1 MADLSQAY
9 AALQKADAAG
19 DTAGAKQLADYIRA
33 QSATTPTTP
42 PTASKPV
49 NAATDFGGN
58 TLQVWNPATLFSSK
72 ASNFNTH
79 IPLGQS
85 GQNFLAGAGKATE
98 DLGRGI
104 GQLVGLTN
112 RQDVAAARARDA
124 ALMGTGAGKA
134 GMITGMGVDLL
145 PSMFIPG
152 ANTVAGAAAI
162 GAGTGLLQPSTST
175 METLKNTGLGL
186 AAGPA
191 GVLLGRGAGALYQ
204 GGKAALEPLFNGGQQ
219 RIAARTLQSFA
230 GGPQA
235 SQQAAANIAANGR
248 NVLPGVQPMTAE
260 LANNAGLAQLERSLR
275 NNPESLTALTQRNQA
290 NRAAMT
296 GALDTI
302 AGTPQ
307 QITAAQNARSAVA
320 SPLYQAAGNAV
331 VPADAELGRLLARPS
346 LQAAWGRA
354 EQLAAEHGEA
364 LSQPNA
370 NDISGRTLQY
380 LKMALQDTANAGPQ
394 RGMGAHEL
402 RAVNGSLNSL
412 QDWITRNVP
421 QLRAADTAFAQG
433 SIPINRMQIGQQLSN
448 RLQPAL
454 ADFGNNTRLNANNF
468 ANQVRNGD
476 QLAADVTGNARATL
490 AGTMAPDQMNTIQQ
504 IGEQLARRANA
515 DELGR
520 ATGSNTGQN
529 LISQNVLRQFLGPLG
544 LPQSVGERA
553 AQSTLGQS
561 VLRPLQWLSGAGE
574 PRIMERLSNA
584 ALNPQEATR
593 LLQLAQRNPRLAQAL
608 WARQGLLGPLSNT
621 AAAGLVGSGN
631 APQ

>member
-1 MADLSQAY
+1 
-9 AALQKADAAG
+9 
-19 DTAGAKQLADYIRA
+19 
-33 QSATTPTTP
+33 
-42 PTASKPV
+42 
-49 NAATDFGGN
+49 
-58 TLQVWNPATLFSSK
+58 
-72 ASNFNTH
+72 
-79 IPLGQS
+79 
-85 GQNFLAGAGKATE
+85 
-98 DLGRGI
+98 
-104 GQLVGLTN
+104 
-112 RQDVAAARARDA
+112 
-124 ALMGTGAGKA
+124 
-134 GMITGMGVDLL
+134 
-145 PSMFIPG
+145 
-152 ANTVAGAAAI
+152 
-162 GAGTGLLQPSTST
+162 
-175 METLKNTGLGL
+175 
-186 AAGPA
+186 
-191 GVLLGRGAGALYQ
+191 
-204 GGKAALEPLFNGGQQ
+204 
-219 RIAARTLQSFA
+219 
-230 GGPQA
+230 
-235 SQQAAANIAANGR
+235 
-248 NVLPGVQPMTAE
+248 
-260 LANNAGLAQLERSLR
+260 
-275 NNPESLTALTQRNQA
+275 
-290 NRAAMT
+290 
-296 GALDTI
+296 
-302 AGTPQ
+302 
-307 QITAAQNARSAVA
+307 
-320 SPLYQAAGNAV
+320 
-331 VPADAELGRLLARPS
+331 
-346 LQAAWGRA
+346 
-354 EQLAAEHGEA
+354 
-364 LSQPNA
+364 
-370 NDISGRTLQY
+370 
-380 LKMALQDTANAGPQ
+380 
-394 RGMGAHEL
+394 L